1 MRLLD
6 VLYLAGNTGDSAV
19 ERRVRMLQEGGA
31 LVSVAGF
38 RRAGSAAPRLEVEH
52 YHELGQTFED
62 PDGYRI
68 VIQHAAWEL

>member
-38 RRAGSAAPRLEVEH
+38 RRAA
-52 YHELGQTFED
+52 Q
-62 PDGYRI
+62 
-68 VIQHAAWEL
+68 